1 MARHQETI
9 YFKPDEVIE
18 VIDMLGQIYN
28 QEEHIHIPIELFA
41 KLYREFNDLKDRV
54 HLCKECN
61 TRWFACILNKKN
73 EYIRTCDDCSGDE
86 E

>member
-1 MARHQETI
+1 MARHQESI

-18 VIDMLGQIYN
+18 VLDMLKEMYN
-28 QEEHIHIPIELFA
+28 QEESIHIPIELFA
-41 KLYREFNDLKDRV
+41 KMYREFSDLKERV

-61 TRWFACILNKKN
+61 TRWFSCFMNKKKD
-73 EYIRTCDDCSGDE
+73 YIRTCDDCEVDE